1 MNRTKLII
9 AVVLTALTLNA
20 AAQYSQ
26 LGSKNEF
33 MLKMELGY
41 APFMGNMGQAGDHGY
56 YLSKFHNA
64 TGANIMLGA
73 NISQDWFIGA
83 GAGFNYYHNMVQGM
97 AEPLMGANV
106 FVDVDF
112 RPIWKGVMG
121 LDYQPTTIKWAPLV
135 GLRAGGSALLGKAE
149 PESYGTTLTPM
160 AEFYGGIN
168 WYYMHGLHNMEHNW
182 HSFYATIG
190 VAYMQQTVYLPV
202 RVGWRW

>member
-1 MNRTKLII
+1 MNRIKIII

-20 AAQYSQ
+20 TAQYSQ
-26 LGSKNEF
+26 LGKKNEF

-64 TGANIMLGA
+64 AGLNIMAGV
-73 NISQDWFIGA
+73 NISQDWFVGA
-83 GAGFNYYHNMVQGM
+83 GAGFNYFHNLQQGL
-97 AEPLMGANV
+97 AEPLMGAN
-106 FVDVDF
+106 FFLDVDF
-112 RPIWKGVMG
+112 RPIWKAVMG

-135 GLRAGGSALLGKAE
+135 GLRAGGSMLMGQPE
-149 PESYGTTLTPM
+149 PDGYGTTMTPL

-168 WYYMHGLHNMEHNW
+168 WYYLHGLHNMEHNW

-190 VAYMQQTVYLPV
+190 VAYMQQTVFLPI